1 MCAIVCED
9 QDARCALLLLSLQQ
23 LHSSHRHT
31 PLTGK
36 KAAAKVTRSGER
48 GRRRRR
54 PVPLPS
60 VLPPVAP
67 PPPLFS
73 TSFSLSLSGPPPS
86 HIDAAA
92 TSVLGTVCV
101 CFSRSAFLPTLA
113 VQEEK
118 KTLQPVWSSLL
129 RFRSSSPPSLAEA
142 STPSLR
148 RQKL

>member
-1 MCAIVCED
+1 MQSYVRIRT
-9 QDARCALLLLSLQQ
+9 QDVLCSCCLSSSFT
-23 LHSSHRHT
+23 LHTVTHPSREKRRR
-31 PLTGK
+31 L
-36 KAAAKVTRSGER
+36 KVTRSGER

-101 CFSRSAFLPTLA
+101 CFSWSAFLPTLA